1 MNEPTSPVTENVADL
16 DSGITENEFP
26 KCDDL
31 AISRTLDMSRLSEF
45 SEGCCAS
52 SRLGRCRLLTPRYR
66 ESVFSAPRLFGFY
79 RLPIESAGGSDL
91 LTDPV

>member
-1 MNEPTSPVTENVADL
+1 MNAPTSPVTENVTDL

-26 KCDDL
+26 NGDDL

-66 ESVFSAPRLFGFY
+66 ESNSRRPVFFSGSTGGRLN
-79 RLPIESAGGSDL
+79 RLVGA
-91 LTDPV
+91 TF

>member
-1 MNEPTSPVTENVADL
+1 MNAPTSPVTENVADL

-26 KCDDL
+26 NGDDL

-45 SEGCCAS
+45 SEGCCAN

-66 ESVFSAPRLFGFY
+66 ESDSRRPDY
-79 RLPIESAGGSDL
+79 SGS
-91 LTDPV
+91 TGCRSNRRVGATF

>member
-1 MNEPTSPVTENVADL
+1 MNEPPSPVTENVTDL

-26 KCDDL
+26 NGDDL

-66 ESVFSAPRLFGFY
+66 ESDSRRPNYPGSTSGRLN
-79 RLPIESAGGSDL
+79 RLVGA
-91 LTDPV
+91 TF